1 MAKKLKKSQILRH
14 GVQLILFILL
24 PGLYATTFSEVKTVY
39 KMIIAGNFNFL
50 QAFPSLMEFAAIM
63 LVTIIIGR
71 WFCGWICAFG
81 AYNDLIYFISKKIFK
96 GKFKVNEQVDSIL
109 KYVKYVVL
117 LFIII
122 VSWTIG
128 SNILESVSPWDAFGQ
143 ITNLSA
149 VLSRLLI
156 GLILLVL
163 ITIGAAFI
171 ERFFCRYLCPLG
183 AIFAIIS
190 KLGITKIN
198 KPKDD
203 CGKCRACTMNCSMG
217 LKLYKVD
224 DAKGGDCINCLKC
237 TEVCPRSNANI
248 NILGQDLNQ
257 NLAGS
262 VAMAAML
269 GVYGITN
276 FGVDAL
282 TKAGII
288 SNNSTISSNEASQ
301 DSTTDSPSKKYK
313 DGTYTGSGQ
322 GFGGTTKVSVTIAD
336 GKITDIKTLSN
347 EDTPDYYERAFG
359 NISKGIVSR
368 QSTEVDTVSGATY
381 SSKGI
386 ISAVKDALGQAAVS
400 GSDSD
405 TSNDTSADNNKTTDS
420 ASNSSENVKSETSN
434 AVDSTKTSSGK
445 YKDGTYIGTGT
456 GFDGATTKMSVTIAG
471 GKITNIKT
479 LSNGDTPEFFQKA
492 SNTIIN
498 KMISAQSAGVDTV
511 SGATF
516 SSNGIIG
523 AVQNALNQAAGSA
536 SSKAVSNSNS
546 AASASKASQESTSSS
561 YNNSAASSEPTT
573 PPPVAAQKSAASNE
587 SSSTNSIA
595 SQGSKTSKSTAS
607 QISTS
612 SNGSTSTSNSSNG
625 QYKDG
630 TYTGSGSGFGGT
642 TKISVTITNG
652 KITSVNT
659 ISNEDTQRY
668 YNRAIGTITN
678 SVISKQSG
686 SVDTVS
692 GATYSSNGIIEAVK
706 NALSQAK

>member
-14 GVQLILFILL
+14 SVQLILFILL
-24 PGLYATTFSEVKTVY
+24 PGLYAITFSEVKTVY
-39 KMIIAGNFNFL
+39 KMIIGGNFNFL
-50 QAFPSLMEFAAIM
+50 QAFPSLIEFVAIM
-63 LVTIIIGR
+63 LVTIILGR

-109 KYVKYVVL
+109 KYLKYVVL

-128 SNILESVSPWDAFGQ
+128 SNILQTVSPWDAFGQ
-143 ITNLSA
+143 ITNLST
-149 VLSRLLI
+149 VFSRLLI

-190 KLGITKIN
+190 RLGITKIN

-224 DAKGGDCINCLKC
+224 GARGGDCINCLKC

-282 TKAGII
+282 TKAGVI
-288 SNNSTISSNEASQ
+288 SNNSIISSNEASQ
-301 DSTTDSPSKKYK
+301 DSTADSSLKKYK

-322 GFGGTTKVSVTIAD
+322 GFGGTTKVSVTIAN

-368 QSTEVDTVSGATY
+368 QSTDVDTVSGATY

-405 TSNDTSADNNKTTDS
+405 TSNYTSADNKTTDS
-420 ASNSSENVKSETSN
+420 ASNSAENAKSATSN
-434 AVDSTKTSSGK
+434 LVDTTKTASGK
-445 YKDGTYIGTGT
+445 YKDGTYTGNGT
-456 GFDGATTKMSVTIAG
+456 GFDGATTKMSVTIGG

-479 LSNGDTPEFFQKA
+479 VSNGDTPEFFQKA
-492 SNTIIN
+492 SNNIIS
-498 KMISAQSAGVDTV
+498 KMLSAQSAGVDTV
-511 SGATF
+511 TGATF

-536 SSKAVSNSNS
+536 SSSNTANNNS
-546 AASASKASQESTSSS
+546 AASASNIGQGNTSSNS
-561 YNNSAASSEPTT
+561 SSNNNAASSEPTT
-573 PPPVAAQKSAASNE
+573 PPPVATQKSGTSN
-587 SSSTNSIA
+587 STA
-595 SQGSKTSKSTAS
+595 SQGSTTSKSTTS
-607 QISTS
+607 QSSTS
-612 SNGSTSTSNSSNG
+612 STASTSTGTSNSSNG

-668 YNRAIGTITN
+668 YSRAIGTITN
-678 SVISKQSG
+678 SIISKQSG

>member
-1 MAKKLKKSQILRH
+1 MGGS
-14 GVQLILFILL
+14 
-24 PGLYATTFSEVKTVY
+24 
-39 KMIIAGNFNFL
+39 FNFL
-50 QAFPSLMEFAAIM
+50 QALPNLIEFITVM

-81 AYNDLIYFISKKIFK
+81 AYNDLIYFLSKKVFK

-143 ITNLSA
+143 ITNVSA
-149 VLSRLLI
+149 VVSRLLI

-183 AIFAIIS
+183 AIFSIIS
-190 KLGITKIN
+190 KIGIVKIN

-224 DAKGGDCINCLKC
+224 GARGGDCINCLKC
-237 TEVCPRSNANI
+237 TEACPRSNANI
-248 NILGQDLNQ
+248 NILGQDLNK

-262 VAMAAML
+262 VAMATML
-269 GVYGITN
+269 GAYGMTN

-282 TKAGII
+282 TKAGVI
-288 SNNSTISSNEASQ
+288 SDNSVILSNEASQ
-301 DSTTDSPSKKYK
+301 SSTSAKYK
-313 DGTYTGSGQ
+313 DGTYIGTGE
-322 GFGGTTKVSVTIAD
+322 GFEGTIKVSVTVAD
-336 GKITDIKTLSN
+336 GKITDIKTVSN
-347 EDTPDYYERAFG
+347 QETPDYYNRAFG
-359 NISKGIVSR
+359 NISKGIVSS
-368 QSTEVDTVSGATY
+368 QSTNVDTVSGATY

-386 ISAVKDALGQAAVS
+386 ISAVKDALSQADVS
-400 GSDSD
+400 GSESD
-405 TSNDTSADNNKTTDS
+405 TLKDDSADNNKTVDS
-420 ASNSSENVKSETSN
+420 TSNPVETEKSVTSN
-434 AVDSTKTSSGK
+434 AVDSTKTAAGK
-445 YKDGTYIGTGT
+445 YKDGTYTGTGT
-456 GFDGATTKMSVTIAG
+456 GFDGATTKMSVTISG
-471 GKITNIKT
+471 GKITNIKAV
-479 LSNGDTPEFFQKA
+479 SNGDNQEFFQKA

-498 KMISAQSAGVDTV
+498 KMLSAQSAGVDTV

-536 SSKAVSNSNS
+536 SSSNNANNNS
-546 AASASKASQESTSSS
+546 AASASNTGQGSTNSNTSS
-561 YNNSAASSEPTT
+561 NNNTASSEPTT
-573 PPPVAAQKSAASNE
+573 PPPVTTQKNGTSN
-587 SSSTNSIA
+587 STA
-595 SQGSKTSKSTAS
+595 SQGSTTSNSTAEQS
-607 QISTS
+607 STS
-612 SNGSTSTSNSSNG
+612 SNGSASTSNSSKG
-625 QYKDG
+625 QYRDG
-630 TYTGSGSGFGGT
+630 TYTGSGQGFGGT
-642 TKISVTITNG
+642 TKISVTIANG

-659 ISNEDTQRY
+659 ISNQDTSQY
-668 YNRAIGTITN
+668 YKRAIGTITN
-678 SVISKQSG
+678 SVISRQSG

-692 GATYSSNGIIEAVK
+692 GATHSSDGIIEAVK
-706 NALSQAK
+706 NALSQAKQ

>member
-1 MAKKLKKSQILRH
+1 M
-14 GVQLILFILL
+14 F
-24 PGLYATTFSEVKTVY
+24 
-39 KMIIAGNFNFL
+39 
-50 QAFPSLMEFAAIM
+50 
-63 LVTIIIGR
+63 
-71 WFCGWICAFG
+71 
-81 AYNDLIYFISKKIFK
+81 
-96 GKFKVNEQVDSIL
+96 
-109 KYVKYVVL
+109 
-117 LFIII
+117 
-122 VSWTIG
+122 
-128 SNILESVSPWDAFGQ
+128 
-143 ITNLSA
+143 
-149 VLSRLLI
+149 SRLLI

-190 KLGITKIN
+190 RLGITKIN

-224 DAKGGDCINCLKC
+224 GARGGDCINCLKC

-288 SNNSTISSNEASQ
+288 SNNSTILSNEASQ
-301 DSTTDSPSKKYK
+301 DSTSDSSSKKYK
-313 DGTYTGSGQ
+313 DGTYIGSGQ
-322 GFGGTTKVSVTIAD
+322 GFGGTTKVSITIAD

-368 QSTEVDTVSGATY
+368 QSTDVDTVSGATY

-400 GSDSD
+400 DSDSD

-420 ASNSSENVKSETSN
+420 ASNSAENAKSETSN
-434 AVDSTKTSSGK
+434 AVDSTKTASGK

-456 GFDGATTKMSVTIAG
+456 GFDGATTKISVTIAG

-498 KMISAQSAGVDTV
+498 KMISTQSAAVDTV

-536 SSKAVSNSNS
+536 SSSNISN
-546 AASASKASQESTSSS
+546 
-561 YNNSAASSEPTT
+561 NNSALQI
-573 PPPVAAQKSAASNE
+573 QK
-587 SSSTNSIA
+587 
-595 SQGSKTSKSTAS
+595 
-607 QISTS
+607 
-612 SNGSTSTSNSSNG
+612 
-625 QYKDG
+625 
-630 TYTGSGSGFGGT
+630 
-642 TKISVTITNG
+642 
-652 KITSVNT
+652 
-659 ISNEDTQRY
+659 
-668 YNRAIGTITN
+668 
-678 SVISKQSG
+678 
-686 SVDTVS
+686 
-692 GATYSSNGIIEAVK
+692 
-706 NALSQAK
+706 

>member
-1 MAKKLKKSQILRH
+1 
-14 GVQLILFILL
+14 
-24 PGLYATTFSEVKTVY
+24 
-39 KMIIAGNFNFL
+39 
-50 QAFPSLMEFAAIM
+50 
-63 LVTIIIGR
+63 
-71 WFCGWICAFG
+71 
-81 AYNDLIYFISKKIFK
+81 
-96 GKFKVNEQVDSIL
+96 
-109 KYVKYVVL
+109 
-117 LFIII
+117 
-122 VSWTIG
+122 
-128 SNILESVSPWDAFGQ
+128 
-143 ITNLSA
+143 
-149 VLSRLLI
+149 
-156 GLILLVL
+156 
-163 ITIGAAFI
+163 
-171 ERFFCRYLCPLG
+171 
-183 AIFAIIS
+183 
-190 KLGITKIN
+190 
-198 KPKDD
+198 
-203 CGKCRACTMNCSMG
+203 
-217 LKLYKVD
+217 
-224 DAKGGDCINCLKC
+224 
-237 TEVCPRSNANI
+237 
-248 NILGQDLNQ
+248 
-257 NLAGS
+257 
-262 VAMAAML
+262 MAAML

-445 YKDGTYIGTGT
+445 YKDGTYTGTGT